1 MLYDSQPVY
10 PSAADRKT
18 SRLAPYWLPF
28 LAVGAAL
35 LLDFELMPL
44 THRYVPFLFAVLL
57 TAFLTGFGP
66 SLLATMLAVVA
77 ANYFDYVIDGQLR
90 VDSEDIVQ
98 LAIFLS
104 IALSISFLTT
114 KRRRAERNLAR
125 ANAELREL
133 DRAKDQFIAM
143 LSHELKAPMTV
154 ILGWANLLRQ
164 QQDLELQ
171 ATAAA
176 AIESSAR
183 AQARLVDDLLDMSRL
198 TLGKM
203 HLEIEVV
210 DVPSTVSQ
218 AIDTVRLAAEAKK
231 IALRYVSQCEP
242 RSACVVHGDPLRLQQ
257 ICWNV
262 LMNAVKFTPAGG
274 HVDVQVSRVDTKVRI
289 AVTDDGD
296 GIAKEIQPHIFEPLR
311 QARSAD
317 KGGLGLGLA
326 IVKQLVTMH
335 RGSIAVQ
342 SDGAGKGA
350 RFTVELPAAT

>member
-10 PSAADRKT
+10 SRTAERKQP
-18 SRLAPYWLPF
+18 SRLRPYALPF
-28 LAVGAAL
+28 AAVGLAL
-35 LLDFELMPL
+35 LIDFELMPL

-66 SLLATMLAVVA
+66 SLLATMLAVLA

-104 IALSISFLTT
+104 IALSISILTT

-154 ILGWANLLRQ
+154 ILGWANILRQ
-164 QQDLELQ
+164 QTDVELQ

-183 AQARLVDDLLDMSRL
+183 AQARLVEDLLDMSRL

-203 HLEIEVV
+203 HLEIEAV
-210 DVPSTVSQ
+210 DVPTIVSQ
-218 AIDTVRLAAEAKK
+218 AFEAVRPAAETKK
-231 IALRYVSQCEP
+231 IAVSYVSKCDP
-242 RSACVVHGDPLRLQQ
+242 KSPCTVYGDPLRLQQ

-262 LMNAVKFTPAGG
+262 LMNAVKFTPDGG
-274 HVDVQVSRVDTKVRI
+274 HIDVNVLRLDGNVRI
-289 AVTDDGD
+289 AVSDDGD

-350 RFTVELPAAT
+350 RFTVELPAA

>member
-10 PSAADRKT
+10 SRAADHKA
-18 SRLAPYWLPF
+18 SRIKPYALPIA
-28 LAVGAAL
+28 AVGLAL
-35 LLDFELMPL
+35 LIDFELMPL

-66 SLLATMLAVVA
+66 SLLATMLAVLA
-77 ANYFDYVIDGQLR
+77 ANYFDYVVDGQLR

-104 IALSISFLTT
+104 ISLCISFLTT

-154 ILGWANLLRQ
+154 ILGWANILRQ
-164 QQDLELQ
+164 QADLELQ

-203 HLEIEVV
+203 HLEIESV
-210 DVPSTVSQ
+210 DVPSIVGH
-218 AIDTVRLAAEAKK
+218 AIETVRPAAETKK
-231 IALRYVSQCEP
+231 IAVSYVSKCDPQTP
-242 RSACVVHGDPLRLQQ
+242 CVVYGDPLRLQQ

-262 LMNAVKFTPAGG
+262 LMNAVKFTPEGG
-274 HVDVQVSRVDTKVRI
+274 HIDVNVSRVDGKARI
-289 AVTDDGD
+289 AVSDDGD

-317 KGGLGLGLA
+317 RGGLGLGLA

-350 RFTVELPAAT
+350 RFTVELPAA

>member
-1 MLYDSQPVY
+1 MLYDSQPV
-10 PSAADRKT
+10 SSRAVDRKT
-18 SRLAPYWLPF
+18 SRFKPYALPIA
-28 LAVGAAL
+28 AVGLAL
-35 LLDFELMPL
+35 LIDFELMPVS
-44 THRYVPFLFAVLL
+44 HRYVPFLFAVLL

-77 ANYFDYVIDGQLR
+77 ANYFDYVVDGQLR
-90 VDSEDIVQ
+90 VDSDDIVQ

-104 IALSISFLTT
+104 IALSISILTT

-154 ILGWANLLRQ
+154 ILGWASILRQ
-164 QQDLELQ
+164 QHDLDVQ

-203 HLEIEVV
+203 HLEIESVNI
-210 DVPSTVSQ
+210 PSIVSQ
-218 AIDTVRLAAEAKK
+218 AIEAVRPAAETKK
-231 IALRYVSQCEP
+231 IAVSYVSQCAP
-242 RSACVVHGDPLRLQQ
+242 IPACTVYGDPLRLQQ

-262 LMNAVKFTPAGG
+262 LMNAVKFTPDGG
-274 HVDVQVSRVDTKVRI
+274 HVDVNVSRVDTKVRI
-289 AVTDDGD
+289 AISDDGD
-296 GIAKEIQPHIFEPLR
+296 GIAEEIQPLIFEPLR

-342 SDGAGKGA
+342 SAGAGKGA
-350 RFTVELPAAT
+350 RFTVELPAA